1 MYLQPLHIQ
10 PIRDLRA
17 TTKGDMRKG
26 KARTTVEHMA
36 RECVANQLRTL
47 SRVVTGIYEK
57 ELRPLKLKAGQM
69 VILAITGRRGRVR
82 ASEISRMLQVDAS
95 TLSRNLE
102 RMRARG
108 WLELAEGDDER
119 SRPLQLTASGR
130 EILAEAILAWERAQA
145 KAVTLL
151 GQDGVVDLRR
161 LAAKVRAGAAAD

>member
-1 MYLQPLHIQ
+1 MP
-10 PIRDLRA
+10 R
-17 TTKGDMRKG
+17 G
-26 KARTTVEHMA
+26 KPRTTVQQMA

-69 VILAITGRRGRVR
+69 MVLAITERRGRVR
-82 ASEISRMLQVDAS
+82 AAEISRMLHVDAS

-130 EILAEAILAWERAQA
+130 EILGEAILAWERAQA

-151 GQDGVVDLRR
+151 GDDGVADLRR
-161 LAAKVRAGAAAD
+161 MAAKVKATNAAD